1 MLESAGRQ
9 IQAPLQV
16 QPSYSYLGNE
26 RKCLP
31 PLLQV
36 AGTTPNGRLFVLV
49 LASSGYPCWA
59 QFCGKRESGSEW
71 GHSKCETLRGYCLE
85 RDEVPSLLLQAGPA
99 SSSIGDS
106 FDLSP

>member
-1 MLESAGRQ
+1 MSAGICRKADSSSSASSAQ
-9 IQAPLQV
+9 LLL
-16 QPSYSYLGNE
+16 LGE
-26 RKCLP
+26 REEVPASP
-31 PLLQV
+31 PTGCRYHPQWE
-36 AGTTPNGRLFVLV
+36 TVLV